1 MTEKNGKG
9 DKQFKK
15 AERKL
20 YDYTGLKADV
30 ECLEYEL
37 VILKEEYNGC
47 KAITYTSETTGVTNN
62 ITDRVHILKLSN
74 FVSL

>member
-1 MTEKNGKG
+1 MADKKSKKI

-20 YDYTGLKADV
+20 YDYTGLKSDV

-37 VILKEEYNGC
+37 EMLEKSMKDVRLLH
-47 KAITYTSETTGVTNN
+47 T
-62 ITDRVHILKLSN
+62 LQKLQE
-74 FVSL
+74 

>member
-1 MTEKNGKG
+1 METTDKKKGKG

-20 YDYTGLKADV
+20 YDYKGLKADV

-37 VILKEEYNGC
+37 LILKDDTMAV
-47 KAITYTSETTGVTNN
+47 KLLHIT
-62 ITDRVHILKLSN
+62 K
-74 FVSL
+74 